1 MRHNMNPP
9 AQALTA
15 YMSKLSEAAY
25 STGWMQGLEFAL
37 WRAVAE
43 GPRRYGHLD
52 ITVDHISKL
61 RSLSNACGGWIV
73 FDVETEE
80 TLIGLGEWQ
89 KLYAD
94 RITSME
100 SYTT

>member
-1 MRHNMNPP
+1 MNPS
-9 AQALTA
+9 AQALTD
-15 YMSKLSEAAY
+15 YMSELSEAAY
-25 STGWMQGLEFAL
+25 FAGWMQGLEFAL
-37 WRAVAE
+37 WRAVTE

-52 ITVDHISKL
+52 ITADHISKL
-61 RSLSNACGGWIV
+61 RALSDVCGGWIV
-73 FDVETEE
+73 FDDETEE
-80 TLIGLGEWQ
+80 TLIGLGEWR